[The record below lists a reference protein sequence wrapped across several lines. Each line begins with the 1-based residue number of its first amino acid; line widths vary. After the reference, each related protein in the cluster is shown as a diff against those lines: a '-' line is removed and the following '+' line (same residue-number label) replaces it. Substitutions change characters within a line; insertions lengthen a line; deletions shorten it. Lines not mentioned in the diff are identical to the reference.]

1 MGLNLK
7 LKGIVSPNPFK
18 LLYKTGATAG
28 NESVVTTGYTYYPN
42 SGTTYQASSDGSYYN
57 TNPIIFSGASYSTQ
71 YWFKILDTVTGG
83 YVIENIFTNHEEVYD
98 DCINCCLF
106 TGGTSNYIDCRF
118 SGGSAISDQII
129 TPSPTPTTTPADCTF
144 TGGSSEYNVIITP
157 TPTTT
162 TTIIEPTITPTTTS
176 TIQTSSWGVRNAD
189 CGFGTL
195 NDIGINSSFMN
206 SLNGPS
212 NFPLTST
219 LYGTKSNPNGVNYG
233 GTNTIQANVTTNL
246 PGTGNCAALRV
257 TINGTTIYETYFS
270 TNPFPQVSGVIINSG
285 DTVEV
290 EVACYPGPCS

>member
-42 SGTTYQASSDGSYYN
+42 SSTTYQASSDGSYYN
-57 TNPIIFSGASYSTQ
+57 TNPIIFSGASYNTQ

-98 DCINCCLF
+98 NCINCCLF

-144 TGGSSEYNVIITP
+144 TGGSSEYDVIITP

-162 TTIIEPTITPTTTS
+162 TTIIEPTITPTITPTTTPQLYWNIS
-176 TIQTSSWGVRNAD
+176 NGAGGRLTVYDKDENVLLDENVNLSGTGKS
-189 CGFGTL
+189 GTL
-195 NDIGINSSFMN
+195 NISQSVLPYKIKGWWQNGSGNLVYFKVCDITNAVELHTSSP
-206 SLNGPS
+206 LGPS
-212 NFPLTST
+212 QLTTDEEYIVTPTPL
-219 LYGTKSNPNGVNYG
+219 
-233 GTNTIQANVTTNL
+233 NVSVSMWKD
-246 PGTGNCAALRV
+246 GQIAAV
-257 TINGTTIYETYFS
+257 C
-270 TNPFPQVSGVIINSG
+270 PV
-285 DTVEV
+285 
-290 EVACYPGPCS
+290 